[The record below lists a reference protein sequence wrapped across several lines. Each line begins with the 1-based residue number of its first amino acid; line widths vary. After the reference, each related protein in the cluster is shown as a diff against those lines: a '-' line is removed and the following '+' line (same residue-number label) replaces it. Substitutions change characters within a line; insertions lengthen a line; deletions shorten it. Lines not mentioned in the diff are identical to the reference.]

1 MKRPK
6 AWGVLA
12 LAILLAAPAAATAQ
26 AAAGFRAGVRS
37 AGLETAEGVSTIT
50 EPVFGAYLGFALSDR
65 LALQTEVVY
74 GTRGATG
81 FGLGAD
87 ALDPAGTGVEL
98 SMRYIEVPILLRVGF
113 PGDRLLVSFAA
124 GPYLGFLTGCDVV
137 AGGTTRACDDAA
149 ATERFEPRSTDLGLA
164 AGAGLDFAL
173 GRSTVFVDARYT
185 LGILSIQGG
194 SDPFDARHNGVALT
208 GGLAVPLGR

>member
-1 MKRPK
+1 MKRTM
-6 AWGVLA
+6 AWGALA
-12 LAILLAAPAAATAQ
+12 LATLLAAPAGGSGQ
-26 AAAGFRAGVRS
+26 AAAGFRAGVRG
-37 AGLETAEGVSTIT
+37 AGLETGQGVSTIN

-65 LALQTEVVY
+65 LAFQTEVVY

-81 FGLGAD
+81 FGLGTD

-98 SMRYIEVPILLRVGF
+98 SMRYVEVPILLRAGF
-113 PGDRLLVSFAA
+113 PGERLLTSFFA
-124 GPYLGFLTGCDVV
+124 GPYVGFLTGCDVT
-137 AGGTTRACDDAA
+137 ADGTTRACDEAA
-149 ATERFEPRSTDLGLA
+149 ATRRFDPRSTDVGLV

-173 GRSTVFVDARYT
+173 GRSTLFIDARYT
-185 LGILSIQGG
+185 LGILSIQEG